1 MDGLPGT
8 NYAQRSMK
16 QYGITPLKKM
26 VGPLAP
32 SQYKVA
38 NGGYKLEH
46 LLLVAIVSALLTFV
60 ALSYGGEIVQ
70 RLETTLPIEA
80 RRAISSPLATLR
92 L

>member
-16 QYGITPLKKM
+16 EYGITPLKKM

-38 NGGYKLEH
+38 GGGYRLEH
-46 LLLVAIVSALLTFV
+46 LLFVAILSALLTFV
-60 ALSYGGEIVQ
+60 ALSYGGEIMQ
-70 RLETTLPIEA
+70 RLETALPFEA
-80 RRAISSPLATLR
+80 RRAITSPLATLQ
-92 L
+92 